1 MAATRPVGEGFGS
14 GTVSVRAY
22 SDMPAISVLHYQYHA
37 LDAAA
42 VIAELVA
49 LAEQFKQETRARR

>member
-1 MAATRPVGEGFGS
+1 
-14 GTVSVRAY
+14 
-22 SDMPAISVLHYQYHA
+22 MPAISVLHYQNHA

-49 LAEQFKQETRARR
+49 LAKQFKQETRARR